1 MRNVVSA
8 QTLIS
13 GLDCLTTNL
22 EMLSMTVNE
31 FYRQPM
37 RRRLNDTRGQK
48 PRALIR
54 VFVSP
59 GKLEETIAYY
69 EHLQGVKHDA
79 FFPFAEAGLFLA
91 MVGSFLIIE
100 GSDEQLSPFRETT
113 GTVLVDDVQP
123 YFEKFV
129 EEGAEFVWAL
139 HEVPTGRAFNV
150 RHLDGTVVEYVHH
163 RPDRNGR

>member
-1 MRNVVSA
+1 MIA
-8 QTLIS
+8 QTAAN
-13 GLDCLTTNL
+13 GLDYLRINV
-22 EMLSMTVNE
+22 EMLTMTASE

-37 RRRLNDTRGQK
+37 RRRLKDTTGQK
-48 PRALIR
+48 PRTLIR

-69 EHLQGVKHDA
+69 ENLQDVEHDA
-79 FFPFAEAGLFLA
+79 FFPFAEVGLYLA

-100 GSDEQLSPFRETT
+100 GTDEQLSPFRETT

-129 EEGAEFVWAL
+129 EEGAEFVWDL
-139 HEVPTGRAFNV
+139 HDVPTGRAFNV
-150 RHLDGTVVEYVHH
+150 RHRDGTVVEYVHH
-163 RPDRNGR
+163 RPDKNGR